1 MSIEVIKQ
9 ALEALEMYLKL
20 DTMDEAHILE
30 VEIAPKA
37 ITALRAAI
45 EQAQE
50 PVCDKDPQGC
60 WSVRCQLG
68 KICKHTTPRQ
78 WQGLTDEE
86 TYRDGDKGADPKFT
100 KYNMEVAYLAG
111 STTYKEL
118 LNKSEARLHEVAV
131 HCERVERRLKEVN
144 TAAMNLTHDLVCM
157 DYDDDDRLNR
167 DRVMERIMQ
176 WRNEWDKAMFKERNT

>member
-1 MSIEVIKQ
+1 MSIDAMKQ
-9 ALEALEMYLKL
+9 ALAVMDTVAPSVEAS
-20 DTMDEAHILE
+20 
-30 VEIAPKA
+30 APRYYA
-37 ITALRAAI
+37 AREALRAAI

-50 PVCDKDPQGC
+50 PVAQELVDKAGSPCPEFWDWLP
-60 WSVRCQLG
+60 
-68 KICKHTTPRQ
+68 KA
-78 WQGLTDEE
+78 
-86 TYRDGDKGADPKFT
+86 YRDGDKGADPKFT

-167 DRVMERIMQ
+167 DRVMGRIMQ